1 MTGRRCFF
9 LFGAAFAS
17 FPSDR
22 PAREVQQES
31 EATDESV

>member
-1 MTGRRCFF
+1 MTGRRCFL

-17 FPSDR
+17 PPSER
-22 PAREVQQES
+22 PVRGAQQES